1 MTATIKRVDDSYI
14 VRFPAS
20 VFDNANIK
28 ESEVMQV
35 FEECGR
41 IVIQKSDV
49 PTIANDASRTTISE
63 LFEGYEDEYETVQ
76 IDWGAPVGKEIL
88 FAQ

>member
-20 VFDNANIK
+20 IFDKANIN

-35 FEECGR
+35 FEEYGR

-49 PTIANDASRTTISE
+49 ATVANDASRTTISE
-63 LFEGYEDEYETVQ
+63 LFEGYEGEYETVK
-76 IDWGAPVGKEIL
+76 IDWGTPVGKEIW
-88 FAQ
+88 